1 MGRGHKYTL
10 VTTEGIDGPRTRLE
24 SGLADEECRETQMSV
39 EDTATPKQMI
49 ITHAPKGTVRQLC
62 PCAES

>member
-24 SGLADEECRETQMSV
+24 SGLADEECRETN
-39 EDTATPKQMI
+39 KC
-49 ITHAPKGTVRQLC
+49 L
-62 PCAES
+62 